1 MCFHTCEF
9 CCRIRTSDT
18 SGNAHSCVSWSVLV
32 KLQWHSSGSGYC
44 PPAVDMGAT
53 GAVIVRNPGMMNGSC
68 LIISHDLNKDLEEP
82 QISMKTIALLLLAAS
97 AISILGSTG
106 VAFAQDG
113 ASSGDSMKLLG
124 AGLAFGIAAGGAG
137 IGLGQVGAAGLA
149 VISENPALQSKVF
162 IFVGMVES
170 IAIYGIVMMF
180 IILGQ

>member
-1 MCFHTCEF
+1 MK
-9 CCRIRTSDT
+9 S
-18 SGNAHSCVSWSVLV
+18 
-32 KLQWHSSGSGYC
+32 
-44 PPAVDMGAT
+44 
-53 GAVIVRNPGMMNGSC
+53 IVM
-68 LIISHDLNKDLEEP
+68 
-82 QISMKTIALLLLAAS
+82 LLLAAS

-106 VAFAQDG
+106 VAFAQEDG
-113 ASSGDSMKLLG
+113 ASSGDSMKLVG

-180 IILGQ
+180 IILGQKSKLHIF